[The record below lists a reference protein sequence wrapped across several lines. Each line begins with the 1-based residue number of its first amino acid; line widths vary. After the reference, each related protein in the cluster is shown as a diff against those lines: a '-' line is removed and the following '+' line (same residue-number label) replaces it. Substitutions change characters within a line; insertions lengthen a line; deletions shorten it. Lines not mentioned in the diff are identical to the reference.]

1 MSQFVLILHLE
12 KCRKSTPV
20 INVTTAM
27 RTLIKYYITKE
38 HIACVLLI
46 CLKIFSIITL
56 LNIYITPV
64 HDKLIRKTQIEK
76 ETSYRQNI
84 IPASKRA
91 EFKNQRAP
99 KCITKSVTFGIKY

>member
-20 INVTTAM
+20 TTAM
-27 RTLIKYYITKE
+27 RNLIKYYITKE
-38 HIACVLLI
+38 HIVCVLLI

-64 HDKLIRKTQIEK
+64 HDKLIRKTQLK
-76 ETSYRQNI
+76 
-84 IPASKRA
+84 
-91 EFKNQRAP
+91 KNQVIDKR
-99 KCITKSVTFGIKY
+99 